1 MNPKNTVKT
10 IDETNGK
17 KKILLIGN
25 CQTCVAQFLQTIPE
39 FQSQYVI
46 ELVEVFK
53 ANPTTSPI
61 NINNFD
67 IIITQP
73 ILETFENFPEFQTK
87 NIISQISNH
96 KTKLIMF
103 PVCYFD
109 FNFPFLESEKGA
121 YKETSIEKIYNSN
134 LSQYSYYDMV
144 CDTKLLDYSIMIYRL
159 NKSFTSLE
167 NREIEANHKFKTQYM
182 TQCNIACDSK
192 SEFQLENHFDSPFD
206 FSNNKNNQTFYFIKV
221 SEFIRENFRHN
232 LFYTFNHPN
241 KILLS
246 FIAYKILVCL
256 GIFKDVSSFNYLD
269 YLIFPKTLDPLNSF
283 VCPIYKCFQP
293 FFEINIDEYN
303 KNLCFKGARPCNIT
317 KFFRY
322 YLAGSMGVKKIKKS
336 ESYHLPNKNISYNMM
351 NVNCTIKKCVAPKKK
366 NNLTTGK
373 STLVKMSSNID
384 VNASP
389 AKSIQPNE
397 SLGTLA
403 ESTDSTTN
411 ATYTKKNFTTSRKK
425 LPGKL
430 VKQKSCNSNF

>member
-1 MNPKNTVKT
+1 MNAKNT
-10 IDETNGK
+10 IDETTDK

-25 CQTCVAQFLQTIPE
+25 CQTCVAQFLQTIPA
-39 FQSQYVI
+39 FQAQYTL

-53 ANPTTSPI
+53 PNPTSKTI
-61 NINNFD
+61 NINDFD

-73 ILETFENFPEFQTK
+73 ILDTFENFPEFQTK
-87 NIISQISNH
+87 NVISQIHPDN
-96 KTKLIMF
+96 KIKIIMF

-109 FNFPFLESEKGA
+109 FNFPFLESENGA
-121 YKETSIEKIYNSN
+121 YKETSIEKIYSSN
-134 LSQYSYYDMV
+134 LSQYSYYEMV

-159 NKSFTSLE
+159 NKSFTALE
-167 NREIEANHKFKTQYM
+167 NREEDAKHKFRSLLNEK
-182 TQCNIACDSK
+182 CD
-192 SEFQLENHFDSPFD
+192 FH
-206 FSNNKNNQTFYFIKV
+206 FIKV
-221 SEFIRENFRHN
+221 SEFIRENFRQN

-241 KILLS
+241 KLLLS

-256 GIFKDVSSFNYLD
+256 GLFKEVSCNLNYLN
-269 YLIFPKTLDPLNSF
+269 YLVFPKSLDPLNSY

-293 FFEINIDEYN
+293 FFEINLDEYN

-336 ESYHLPNKNISYNMM
+336 ENYHLPNKNISYNMM

-366 NNLTTGK
+366 NNLTTCGK
-373 STLVKMSSNID
+373 STLVKMSSNIE
-384 VNASP
+384 VNPSP
-389 AKSIQPNE
+389 TKSIQLNE
-397 SLGTLA
+397 SLGTLNVN
-403 ESTDSTTN
+403 ESSAN
-411 ATYTKKNFTTSRKK
+411 ASLTRKNFTNSRKK